1 MIPGLVVGAYK
12 WSTPEPLD
20 LGSVRDIGILDNNQL
35 AYWSR
40 ARLVRVYGSINW
52 TPEYLAA
59 ANSTRGQAA
68 SNKPQATSLTST
80 V

>member
-59 ANSTRGQAA
+59 LADLFRNE
-68 SNKPQATSLTST
+68 PQATSHKLQA
-80 V
+80 